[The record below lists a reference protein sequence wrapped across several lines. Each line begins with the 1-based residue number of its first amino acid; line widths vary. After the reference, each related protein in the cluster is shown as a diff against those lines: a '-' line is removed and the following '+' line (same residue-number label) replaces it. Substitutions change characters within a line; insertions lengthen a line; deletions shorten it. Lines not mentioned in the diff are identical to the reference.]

1 MTPAGRLL
9 VSDGPADTDTL
20 PYFHR
25 FHRLSSNPQE
35 ELASDKRSVFFCCW
49 ESFSSHSCTAT
60 NTSPR
65 FSFAHIPLS
74 SLLPTFSF
82 HQPPSSSL
90 GDSPPLYTT
99 PKTHPIPP
107 FAHPIG
113 CLSPLQLPRIRQAD
127 VGAPWGRP
135 RAGEVVLLQPEHSL

>member
-1 MTPAGRLL
+1 MTPAERLFM
-9 VSDGPADTDTL
+9 SDGPAPTLTHCHTFTDSTG
-20 PYFHR
+20 
-25 FHRLSSNPQE
+25 SPQTHKKK
-35 ELASDKRSVFFCCW
+35 LASDKRSVFLCCW

-82 HQPPSSSL
+82 HQPPSSSSSSL
-90 GDSPPLYTT
+90 GDFPPLYTT

-135 RAGEVVLLQPEHSL
+135 PRW